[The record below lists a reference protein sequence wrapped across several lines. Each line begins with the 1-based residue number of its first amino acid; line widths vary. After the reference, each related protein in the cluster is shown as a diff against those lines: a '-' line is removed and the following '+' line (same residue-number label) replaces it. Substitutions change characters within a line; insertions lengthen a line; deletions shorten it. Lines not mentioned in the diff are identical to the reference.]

1 MRAKITEADI
11 MEWQDLDLLIETV
24 KVVSIQCSAIEQ
36 PNTLKWINE
45 RLAVT
50 RNLPLY
56 VWNYGQEVFEI
67 YGTPPIQQIWDKFKT
82 TNDCLID
89 LANFLIQCQ
98 EPGIF
103 VIENLHFFIN
113 IPPQAD
119 SLSRDRALKIN
130 DKLRTI
136 FNNWRLSQSPKYL
149 ILLSTMGVDLPL
161 HLVNLIPEV
170 WKPLP
175 DGKQILLIANEVLN
189 EFKVDKNAIDV
200 NSLTLAASG
209 LTEEEIKTGLRLGLK
224 RCGTKEED
232 ALFFLLQYKINLLR
246 SLNLEFIPKPEINS
260 FGGLDLLKKA
270 FIEVRNKYSPEARA
284 SNLPL
289 PKGCLLVGPPGTGKS
304 RALKACAV
312 LMDFPLV
319 ILDVGTIVA
328 GGLKFLKEVLRRVE
342 ALEPCVIGFDE
353 FDKLFTASNNS
364 GEDVANRQ
372 ILGTLL
378 TWLQE
383 KKSKTYVI
391 ATLNRLKSLPPE
403 LTRAGR
409 FERKFYV
416 GLPQAIERKEII
428 QLHAS
433 RYDSRYAQKD
443 GPLTEGE
450 WRTLLN
456 SSTVNFSGGE
466 LEAIVERAVNKIF
479 QSALAQKRQKRLAGI
494 ADEDNFIS
502 LKINGSDL
510 IEAADTIHS
519 LYSIDP
525 DRIIAIQNQS
535 KYFCEPSSSPDSS
548 KYAPPIQTFW
558 GQPVCVS
565 RNLD

>member
-1 MRAKITEADI
+1 MD
-11 MEWQDLDLLIETV
+11 WQDLDLLIETV

-36 PNTLKWINE
+36 PNTLKWIDE
-45 RLAVT
+45 RLAVP
-50 RNLPLY
+50 RKLPVY
-56 VWNYGQEVFEI
+56 VWNYGQEVFEV
-67 YGTPPIQQIWDKFKT
+67 YGAKLCQKVWDKFQPI
-82 TNDCLID
+82 NDCLID
-89 LANFLIQCQ
+89 LVNFLLQCE

-103 VIENLHFFIN
+103 VVENLQFFLN
-113 IPPQAD
+113 IVPQTD
-119 SLSRDRALKIN
+119 SLWCARALKIN

-136 FNNWRLSQSPKYL
+136 FNTWRLSQSPKYL
-149 ILLSTMGVDLPL
+149 ILLSTMGVDLPS
-161 HLVNLIPEV
+161 HLVNLIPEL

-175 DGKQILLIANEVLN
+175 KPEEIFSIANEVLN
-189 EFKVDKNAIDV
+189 EESVDKNASDI
-200 NSLTLAASG
+200 NTLTLAASG

-224 RCGTKEED
+224 RCSTKEKD

-246 SLNLEFIPKPEINS
+246 SLNLEFIPKPEVNS

-270 FIEVRNKYSPEARA
+270 FIEVKNKYSPEARA

-312 LMDFPLV
+312 LLDFPLV
-319 ILDVGTIVA
+319 MLDVGTIVA

-353 FDKLFTASNNS
+353 FDKLFAASNNS
-364 GEDVANRQ
+364 GEDIANRQ

-409 FERKFYV
+409 FDRKFYV

-433 RYDSRYAQKD
+433 RYDSRYDQKD
-443 GPLTEGE
+443 GPLTESE

-456 SSTVNFSGGE
+456 TSTVNFSGGE

-479 QSALAQKRQKRLAGI
+479 QQALAEKHQTMQAGLADAVTPI
-494 ADEDNFIS
+494 TF
-502 LKINGSDL
+502 KINAADL
-510 IEAADTIHS
+510 IEAASSIHS

-558 GQPVCVS
+558 GQPISVS
-565 RNLD
+565 TNLD

>member
-1 MRAKITEADI
+1 MN
-11 MEWQDLDLLIETV
+11 WLDLDLLIETV

-45 RLAVT
+45 KLAVT
-50 RNLPLY
+50 RNLPVY
-56 VWNYGQEVFEI
+56 VWNYGQEVFQI
-67 YGTPPIQQIWDKFKT
+67 YSAEPIQKIWDKFEPA
-82 TNDCLID
+82 NECLID
-89 LANFLIQCQ
+89 VVNFLLHCQ

-113 IPPQAD
+113 VSPQAD
-119 SLSRDRALKIN
+119 SLSRENALKIN

-149 ILLSTMGVDLPL
+149 ILLSTMGVDLPS
-161 HLVNLIPEV
+161 HLINLIPEV

-175 DGKQILLIANEVLN
+175 NQKQILLIANEVLE
-189 EFKVDKNAIDV
+189 EFNVDINTIDL

-224 RCGTKEED
+224 RCSTKEED
-232 ALFFLLQYKINLLR
+232 ALFFLMQYKINLLR

-270 FIEVRNKYSPEARA
+270 FIEVKNKYSPEARA
-284 SNLPL
+284 SNLPF

-312 LMDFPLV
+312 LLSFPLV
-319 ILDVGTIVA
+319 MLDVGTIVA
-328 GGLKFLKEVLRRVE
+328 GGLKFLKEMLLRVE

-353 FDKLFTASNNS
+353 FDKLFAASNHS
-364 GEDVANRQ
+364 GEDIANRQ

-383 KKSKTYVI
+383 KKSKTFVI

-409 FERKFYV
+409 FDRKFYV

-443 GPLTEGE
+443 GPLTESE

-456 SSTVNFSGGE
+456 NSTVNFSGGE
-466 LEAIVERAVNKIF
+466 LEAVVERAVNKIF
-479 QSALAQKRQKRLAGI
+479 QRALAEKRQKKLARI
-494 ADEDNFIS
+494 ADEDNVIS
-502 LKINGSDL
+502 LEISGSDL
-510 IEAADTIHS
+510 IEAAQTIHS

-525 DRIIAIQNQS
+525 DRIMAIQNQS

-558 GQPVCVS
+558 GQPISVS
-565 RNLD
+565 KNLD